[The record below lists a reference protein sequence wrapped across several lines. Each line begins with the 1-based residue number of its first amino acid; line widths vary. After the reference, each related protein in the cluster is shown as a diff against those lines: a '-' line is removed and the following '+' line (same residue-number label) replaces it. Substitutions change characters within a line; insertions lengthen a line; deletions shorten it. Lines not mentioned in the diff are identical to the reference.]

1 MWHLRGVSGGT
12 AVTGITSAAKIPA
25 FAPNRINKRLQDDSS
40 LSCQVL
46 LPNEFMLNLTTKTGG
61 FQNFSD
67 FSIRQERV
75 VGLNYLSRCLRECG
89 WFGVACTTDQVR
101 PFWGFEKVFRFPEA
115 KLLQLPLA
123 SSYIPLLRE
132 IFVNANYHWGRRY
145 WLIHDTQRLLMTKVS
160 FSFENRNWK
169 VQGTGCE
176 GRKPAELQ
184 DRHVTAA
191 CWNLDPCEGLVS
203 ASSEL
208 VPVLGGQ

>member
-1 MWHLRGVSGGT
+1 
-12 AVTGITSAAKIPA
+12 
-25 FAPNRINKRLQDDSS
+25 
-40 LSCQVL
+40 
-46 LPNEFMLNLTTKTGG
+46 MLNLTTKTGG

-101 PFWGFEKVFRFPEA
+101 AFWGFEKVFRFPEA

-145 WLIHDTQRLLMTKVS
+145 WLIHDTQRLLMTKAS
-160 FSFENRNWK
+160 FSLR
-169 VQGTGCE
+169 TGIERSRELGVRE
-176 GRKPAELQ
+176 GSQLSCRTGMSQQPAETGT
-184 DRHVTAA
+184 HVK
-191 CWNLDPCEGLVS
+191 GLCLLAQS
-203 ASSEL
+203 WYL
-208 VPVLGGQ
+208 Y